1 MVDDAQPGTQ
11 QHPATAARIY
21 DYLLGG
27 VHNFPAD
34 RAVAETVIASFP
46 LAQPGIRANR
56 AFLRRAVKHLT
67 LAGVRQFLDIGSGI
81 PTVGNVHE
89 VAQAI
94 ATDARVVYVDTD
106 PVAVAES
113 LTLLEGNQF
122 ATAIRGDLLDPQA
135 ILDHPQVRGLI
146 NFDEPV
152 AVLLVAL
159 LHFVADDGQ
168 AHAAVERLRDAI
180 APGSYVVVTHVTD
193 EGQPFTQASVKD
205 VENAYRSRAATTGRL
220 RSRSEIGQF
229 FAGLEFVEPGLVWV
243 PEWRPE
249 PGESEI
255 PEFAQD
261 PRLSMTLA
269 GVART
274 R

>member
-1 MVDDAQPGTQ
+1 MVDDAGQGSR

-34 RAVAETVIASFP
+34 RDVAQTVIASFP
-46 LAQPGIRANR
+46 LAQAGIRANR
-56 AFLRRAVKHLT
+56 AFLRRAVRYLT
-67 LAGVRQFLDIGSGI
+67 RSGIRQFLDIGSGI

-94 ATDARVVYVDTD
+94 TPDARVVYVDID

-113 LTLLEGNQF
+113 LSILDGNEH
-122 ATAIRGDLLDPQA
+122 ATAIRGNLLDPEG
-135 ILDHPQVRGLI
+135 ILDHPQVKDLLD
-146 NFDEPV
+146 FSEPI

-159 LHFVADDGQ
+159 LHFVADDTE
-168 AHAAVERLRDAI
+168 AFAAVERVRGALV
-180 APGSYVVVTHVTD
+180 PGSYLVVSHVTD
-193 EGQPFTQASVKD
+193 DGQQFSQEGVKD
-205 VENAYRSRAATTGRL
+205 VEEAYRNRAATTGRL
-220 RSRSEIGQF
+220 RSRAEIGQF
-229 FAGLEFVEPGLVWV
+229 FEGLDLVEPGLVWV

-249 PGESEI
+249 PGDI
-255 PEFAQD
+255 DVPEFAED

-269 GVART
+269 GVGRV

>member
-1 MVDDAQPGTQ
+1 MDDAQPGTQ
-11 QHPATAARIY
+11 QHPATPARIY

-46 LAQPGIRANR
+46 LAQAGIRANR

-67 LAGVRQFLDIGSGI
+67 LAGVRQFLDVGSGI
-81 PTVGNVHE
+81 PTVGNVHD

-94 ATDARVVYVDTD
+94 APDARVVYVDTD

-113 LTLLEGNQF
+113 LTILDGNPY
-122 ATAIRGDLLDPQA
+122 ATAIRGDLLEPQA
-135 ILDHPQVRGLI
+135 ILDHPQLRDLV

-159 LHFVADDGQ
+159 LHFVADDAA
-168 AHAAVERLRDAI
+168 AHAAVERLRGAL
-180 APGSYVVVTHVTD
+180 APGSYLVVTHVTD
-193 EGQPFTQASVKD
+193 DGQPFTQETVKD
-205 VENAYRSRAATTGRL
+205 VEDAYRSRAATTGRL
-220 RSRSEIGQF
+220 RGRSEVAQF
-229 FAGLEFVEPGLVWV
+229 FDGLEFMEPGLVWV

-249 PGESEI
+249 PGEWDI
-255 PEFAQD
+255 PEFEAD